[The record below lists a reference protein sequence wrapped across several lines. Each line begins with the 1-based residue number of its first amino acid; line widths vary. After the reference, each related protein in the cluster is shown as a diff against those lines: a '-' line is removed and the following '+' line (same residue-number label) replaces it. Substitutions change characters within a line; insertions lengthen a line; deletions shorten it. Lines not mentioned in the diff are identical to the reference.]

1 MIIKKMLFSNRMIL
15 SGLILALF
23 PFIATSQV
31 NVIHLGDSKV
41 VSEKD
46 GIIYSLPR
54 TVINVSLVVNKIQK
68 TTGPYADFADKY
80 LGLTNIITNNST
92 EYEIREIILTT
103 SAEPD
108 PEQFYFVELEDKSS
122 KENKSIEM
130 YLSEA
135 GFMQDATD
143 ISKLKNPRMAR
154 SDNQQESGNAFADIL
169 NPSWFERVD
178 TVIRRVSMDTTII
191 EQKVFRKTTSG
202 KSTEQKAKD
211 AADVILKLDE
221 SKLNL
226 LSGYQEVGYES
237 GSLEFMCNQLESIKT
252 EYLALFKGITSVKTT
267 TFNYSFVPKP
277 GETDQ
282 ITTLCRFSKM
292 KGTVEKS
299 VSGGDPVTILV
310 ESQGLTKTISDYVK
324 SKNIG
329 DKHLHGFSYRIP
341 DNAKISIKVGGLT
354 KLEAVFGVNQLGVIS
369 AVPASNFSSLRLHP
383 ATGSIKRVIFE

>member
-1 MIIKKMLFSNRMIL
+1 
-15 SGLILALF
+15 
-23 PFIATSQV
+23 
-31 NVIHLGDSKV
+31 
-41 VSEKD
+41 
-46 GIIYSLPR
+46 
-54 TVINVSLVVNKIQK
+54 
-68 TTGPYADFADKY
+68 
-80 LGLTNIITNNST
+80 
-92 EYEIREIILTT
+92 
-103 SAEPD
+103 
-108 PEQFYFVELEDKSS
+108 
-122 KENKSIEM
+122 
-130 YLSEA
+130 
-135 GFMQDATD
+135 
-143 ISKLKNPRMAR
+143 MAR

-237 GSLEFMCNQLESIKT
+237 GSLEFMCNQLESIKA